1 MSRRRLAVAA
11 LAIAAVAV
19 VASATAAPPTE
30 RGPIAVAMW
39 PKPAQL
45 DGTVATY
52 AGRGGIA
59 AAMRPESAQRRG
71 DPPRASGR
79 VALREARRLTAL
91 GPRPA
96 GSRAERR
103 AHARV
108 KRAFGRAGLRV
119 AVQPFAVPGH
129 GRSRNVIGTL
139 DAPRRDCL
147 KIAMAH
153 IDTTAPGPGANDNA
167 SGVGVVVAIAA
178 RLRRIAPRCDV
189 WLVATGAEER
199 IFTGQGDHLG
209 ALALARRARARGAK
223 RRLRFALSLDEV
235 GRDRPFWLRSPAA
248 APRPRVERALLRAG
262 LTHEVRYPPG
272 VQELRPEALLVASS
286 QPGGVV
292 VWGLADDL
300 TTAYAALR
308 RRGYEGLVYG
318 RTALLQPGSPAL
330 PWPQLIN
337 ARFALPPAAVPS
349 GGGTAPADP
358 YEPRPGTGGAA
369 GACAAA
375 GRVDAERL
383 ARVPGASA
391 NAVATAPFLAALDLA
406 AAGLEQLI
414 ALQIPASEPPVL
426 RQALRDAMV
435 GRPARCT
442 GAGLVDLRD
451 GSVSAIEPGGL
462 AVGAA
467 TRSGLAPL
475 R

>member
-30 RGPIAVAMW
+30 RGPIAAAIW
-39 PKPAQL
+39 PKSAQL
-45 DGTVATY
+45 DGTVATFT
-52 AGRGGIA
+52 GRGRIP

-262 LTHEVRYPPG
+262 RATGVGVSWVRDEGDSMSDHREFELLGLPAAKLG
-272 VQELRPEALLVASS
+272 VGA
-286 QPGGVV
+286 GGEPCRH
-292 VWGLADDL
+292 LACD
-300 TTAYAALR
+300 TADRLDRRSLAQAQRLAEHALR
-308 RRGYEGLVYG
+308 
-318 RTALLQPGSPAL
+318 
-330 PWPQLIN
+330 
-337 ARFALPPAAVPS
+337 
-349 GGGTAPADP
+349 
-358 YEPRPGTGGAA
+358 
-369 GACAAA
+369 
-375 GRVDAERL
+375 
-383 ARVPGASA
+383 
-391 NAVATAPFLAALDLA
+391 
-406 AAGLEQLI
+406 
-414 ALQIPASEPPVL
+414 
-426 RQALRDAMV
+426 
-435 GRPARCT
+435 
-442 GAGLVDLRD
+442 
-451 GSVSAIEPGGL
+451 
-462 AVGAA
+462 
-467 TRSGLAPL
+467 
-475 R
+475 